1 MNVIDFIDESGLIST
16 EDLARL
22 EKIIDYTLK
31 QEGINFNYEI
41 SVSFVTDDVIKELN
55 KTYRNI
61 DSVTDVLSFPLIEDF
76 NADFIGDIQALGD
89 IVISVEQAKKQA
101 NEYNHSFKREIAF
114 LVVHSVLHLIGY
126 THETKTEETKMFS
139 IQEQVLKVFEIE
151 R

>member
-76 NADFIGDIQALGD
+76 NVDFIGDIQALGD

-126 THETKTEETKMFS
+126 THETKTEETEMFS